1 MRRKDRE
8 VTDQRTIRTILD
20 RCKTCRVAM
29 GDGEELY
36 LVPLSYGYTL
46 EDGTL
51 TLWFH
56 SAREGRKLDL
66 LRRDPRVCFE
76 ISREGEPLFSEN
88 PCNSNYRF
96 SSLIGWGEVTFVD
109 DPAEACRGLALL
121 YTHQTGR
128 QAEFTPRQAEKICIY
143 KIVSTTYTAKQLEP
157 EEF

>member
-66 LRRDPRVCFE
+66 LRRDP
-76 ISREGEPLFSEN
+76 
-88 PCNSNYRF
+88 YRF